1 MKVFLTG
8 GTGFVGGYVSR
19 RLAESGCEVVV
30 LSRSERPGSR
40 LPTGVALEAGDST
53 RPGAWQER
61 IAECDA
67 VINLAGASIFTRWTK
82 EARKEIVES
91 RILTTRHV
99 VDALREGRQGKK
111 TLLISASA
119 VGFYGGRMDDALLE
133 EESPAG
139 SDFLAGL
146 SREWEAEARAAESAG
161 IRVVIC
167 RFGIVFGRR
176 GGALEKMIPAFR
188 RGLGS
193 PIGSGKQWF
202 SWVHV
207 EDLFRIMAFLMER
220 EGLSGVVNCTA
231 PNPVTNEELTRALAR
246 ALKRPLIAPSVPGF
260 VVRMVLGEFGDVLLT
275 GQRVAPKRLL
285 EEGFQFQF
293 PELNDALE
301 DLVH

>member
-30 LSRSERPGSR
+30 LSRSARPGSR

-99 VDALREGRQGKK
+99 VDALRAGRQGKK

-133 EESPAG
+133 EGSPAG

-231 PNPVTNEELTRALAR
+231 PNPVTNEELTRALAH

-260 VVRMVLGEFGDVLLT
+260 LVRMVLGEFGDVLLT